1 MTASRAQEWRQI
13 QALLLLQQA
22 HGASGKE
29 GKREEGRE
37 AGRQGHTGWMDG

>member
-1 MTASRAQEWRQI
+1 MTASRAQEWRQT

-37 AGRQGHTGWMDG
+37 AGPHGMDG